1 MWGKTQLTPY
11 AQGQPKT
18 FGHAT
23 EGSDAELKF
32 EMKWCRVP
40 HWESQPKYTDELIDQ
55 TLVEHESQGMPL

>member
-1 MWGKTQLTPY
+1 MH
-11 AQGQPKT
+11 GQPKT